1 MGQGTTNYGLSRPT
15 VGSDNNTWGTQINT
29 ALETVDSQLYNKT
42 DRRDSKGV
50 AITLNFS
57 GNTITDAS
65 TSSEFKNYAVGDRLY
80 ITNASNNNA
89 NRGEFY
95 VNGVTSDNVLVMKKS
110 DTSTDAN
117 FVTENNVSSV
127 VSLVVRE
134 PFTRHVFSHLTGE
147 IRLFA
152 STTLATIQG
161 LGSISDGG
169 ATRYAWLACN
179 GQAVSKTV
187 YKDLYEVLKNG
198 TSAGIFGEAGG
209 NFNLPDLRGR
219 VPVGDISMGI
229 SSATGRM
236 PTSGD
241 HIGES
246 GGSHDLTLSV
256 SQIPAHTHHNSHS
269 HTLTGTQTLSHSS
282 HKHNFPGDDNLSLIT
297 DSNWSE
303 TSPVSQPGGYDAQS
317 YTSGSGKIWRTSGS
331 NSDDHTV
338 TFSDATVESYTGDTG
353 QVVETH
359 ASSNVSTLQPYQVIG
374 SYIIAT

>member
-1 MGQGTTNYGLSRPT
+1 MGSGTTNYGLSRPT
-15 VGSDNNTWGTQINT
+15 VGIDNNTCGTHINT
-29 ALETVDSQLYNKT
+29 ALETVDTQLYNKT

-50 AITLNFS
+50 SITLNFA
-57 GNTITDAS
+57 GNNITDAS
-65 TSSEFKNYAVGDRLY
+65 TSSEFKNYTVGDRLY

-117 FVTENNVSSV
+117 FTTENNVSST
-127 VSLVVRE
+127 VSLIVRE

-152 STTLATIQG
+152 STTLATIQA

-187 YKDLYEVLKNG
+187 YKDLYEVIKNG
-198 TSAGIFGEAGG
+198 TSAGIFGESGG
-209 NFNLPDLRGR
+209 NFYVPDLRGR
-219 VPVGDISMGI
+219 VPAGDDTM
-229 SSATGRM
+229 TGSDASRL
-236 PTSGD
+236 PTAGD

-246 GGSHDLTLSV
+246 GGSHEHTIGSANLPT
-256 SQIPAHTHHNSHS
+256 HTHDQGTLDIGDK
-269 HTLTGTQTLSHSS
+269 TLTASSTDSGHTHTVSNFYHSS
-282 HKHNFPGDDNLSLIT
+282 NNSGGQYAVIQQNRVGVFSNLSIPSSTANIT
-297 DSNWSE
+297 
-303 TSPVSQPGGYDAQS
+303 TTISPGTHDHSI
-317 YTSGSGKIWRTSGS
+317 SGSTGNGGFANSAIS
-331 NSDDHTV
+331 N
-338 TFSDATVESYTGDTG
+338 
-353 QVVETH
+353 
-359 ASSNVSTLQPYQVIG
+359 LQPYQVIG